1 MLVSQI
7 FRTFSWVTE
16 AKVLYVSILFLS
28 NSTKNQI
35 QKVPFEVFVNTRYLH
50 QDMGMTTR
58 DIIKK
63 YPQYSK
69 SSTYRHANKSLGVVK
84 EQKNKGCRPSKMIV
98 RDQWVIKFYVY
109 RLRESDRTF
118 TSKRLQ
124 LESGIT
130 SISNRTFRY
139 YLNKSGFRYLET
151 QKKGLLPSSDLKNR
165 LKFEKKKKK
174 KKILAQIYGLMKYI
188 STLMVLLF
196 STNLIQKIRLEFYME
211 KNGEKQVKDW
221 RKIVLQKG
229 AKVGSGGRGAQFIV
243 AISVIL
249 LYVNNMNAWT
259 RNILQN
265 LF

>member
-1 MLVSQI
+1 M
-7 FRTFSWVTE
+7 
-16 AKVLYVSILFLS
+16 LYVSILFLS

-35 QKVPFEVFVNTRYLH
+35 QKVPFEVFVHTRYLH

-84 EQKNKGCRPSKMIV
+84 GQKNKGCRPSKMIV

-124 LESGIT
+124 VESGIT

-151 QKKGLLPSSDLKNR
+151 QKRGLLPSSDLKNQ
-165 LKFEKKKKK
+165 LKFKKKKK
-174 KKILAQIYGLMKYI
+174 KK
-188 STLMVLLF
+188 F
-196 STNLIQKIRLEFYME
+196 
-211 KNGEKQVKDW
+211 
-221 RKIVLQKG
+221 
-229 AKVGSGGRGAQFIV
+229 
-243 AISVIL
+243 
-249 LYVNNMNAWT
+249 
-259 RNILQN
+259 
-265 LF
+265 

>member
-1 MLVSQI
+1 M
-7 FRTFSWVTE
+7 
-16 AKVLYVSILFLS
+16 
-28 NSTKNQI
+28 
-35 QKVPFEVFVNTRYLH
+35 
-50 QDMGMTTR
+50 
-58 DIIKK
+58 
-63 YPQYSK
+63 
-69 SSTYRHANKSLGVVK
+69 GVVK

-165 LKFEKKKKK
+165 LKFEKKKK